1 MVNPLK
7 HDDPEDTVLL
17 ARAPVEW
24 IQWIRGRL
32 GMEASML
39 SCLDCTVGF
48 NGQMLLIDTHGWM
61 NEMDN
66 GISTGICTP
75 DMSMI

>member
-1 MVNPLK
+1 MVSPLE

-17 ARAPVEW
+17 ERAPVEW

-39 SCLDCTVGF
+39 SCLDCTVGL
-48 NGQMLLIDTHGWM
+48 NGQMLLIDTHGLD
-61 NEMDN
+61 ERD
-66 GISTGICTP
+66 G
-75 DMSMI
+75 